1 MIIFSIV
8 IYQFYLNKWKIIVMI
23 FVEDKKVELDFNT
36 TVNKNQTIEV
46 QFDCLRSYEEKTV
59 YLMGKDRIEF
69 SLLYNYASFQYRLN
83 DLLPQVA
90 IDKNY
95 YEIPRPFFSIVG
107 DIYYR
112 GLDVQIS
119 DFHFDREVRALIE
132 SYNHIDAEQVLFE
145 MGFKHIDLQT
155 IFSKGTQISR
165 KLNLFTSI

>member
-1 MIIFSIV
+1 MIYV
-8 IYQFYLNKWKIIVMI
+8 GN
-23 FVEDKKVELDFNT
+23 EEVELDLST
-36 TVNKNQTIEV
+36 KINKSQTIRV

-69 SLLYNYASFQYRLN
+69 SLLYNYASFQYGPH

-155 IFSKGTQISR
+155 IFSKGTQIT
-165 KLNLFTSI
+165 KK

>member
-1 MIIFSIV
+1 MIYV
-8 IYQFYLNKWKIIVMI
+8 RD
-23 FVEDKKVELDFNT
+23 EEGELDLST
-36 TVNKNQTIEV
+36 KINKSQTIRV

-95 YEIPRPFFSIVG
+95 YEIPNPYFSIVG
-107 DIYYR
+107 DVYSR
-112 GLDVQIS
+112 GLDVQIG
-119 DFHFDREVRALIE
+119 DFHFEREVQLLIE
-132 SYNHIDAEQVLFE
+132 TYNHIDVEQALFE

-165 KLNLFTSI
+165 KLNLFASI

>member
-1 MIIFSIV
+1 MIYV
-8 IYQFYLNKWKIIVMI
+8 RD
-23 FVEDKKVELDFNT
+23 EEGELDLST
-36 TVNKNQTIEV
+36 KINKSQTIRV

-95 YEIPRPFFSIVG
+95 YEIPRPYFSIVG
-107 DIYYR
+107 DVCSR
-112 GLDVQIS
+112 GLDIQIG
-119 DFHFDREVRALIE
+119 DFHFEREVQLLIE
-132 SYNHIDAEQVLFE
+132 TYNHIDVEQALFE

-155 IFSKGTQISR
+155 IFSKGTQIT
-165 KLNLFTSI
+165 KK

>member
-1 MIIFSIV
+1 
-8 IYQFYLNKWKIIVMI
+8 MI

-69 SLLYNYASFQYRLN
+69 SLLYNYASFQYGPH

-95 YEIPRPFFSIVG
+95 YEIPRLFFPSLVMFA
-107 DIYYR
+107 
-112 GLDVQIS
+112 L
-119 DFHFDREVRALIE
+119 EV
-132 SYNHIDAEQVLFE
+132 
-145 MGFKHIDLQT
+145 
-155 IFSKGTQISR
+155 
-165 KLNLFTSI
+165 

>member
-1 MIIFSIV
+1 MIYV
-8 IYQFYLNKWKIIVMI
+8 RD
-23 FVEDKKVELDFNT
+23 EEGELDLST
-36 TVNKNQTIEV
+36 KVNKSQTIRV

-95 YEIPRPFFSIVG
+95 YEIPRPYFSIVG
-107 DIYYR
+107 DVCSR
-112 GLDVQIS
+112 GLDVQIG
-119 DFHFDREVRALIE
+119 DFHFEREVQLLIE
-132 SYNHIDAEQVLFE
+132 TYNHIDVEQALFE

-155 IFSKGTQISR
+155 IFSKGTQITR
-165 KLNLFTSI
+165 KLNLFASI

>member
-1 MIIFSIV
+1 MIYV
-8 IYQFYLNKWKIIVMI
+8 GD
-23 FVEDKKVELDFNT
+23 EEVELDLST
-36 TVNKNQTIEV
+36 KINKSQTIRV

-95 YEIPRPFFSIVG
+95 YEIPRPYFSIVG
-107 DIYYR
+107 DVCSR

-155 IFSKGTQISR
+155 IFSKGTQIT
-165 KLNLFTSI
+165 KK